1 MTATSLAPLILSISS
16 GGERHVDDCSI
27 QAFHGQDQT
36 GYFSLLAGHS
46 DFVTVL
52 VPSLIR
58 WSMMDGSE
66 HLAAI
71 GQGELILLRRQLAIY
86 ADEVYL
92 GTDPTQLLDHVR
104 SVRAQ
109 RQSDIAQARAKAD
122 ALDSAARRR
131 LIELSERARA

>member
-1 MTATSLAPLILSISS
+1 
-16 GGERHVDDCSI
+16 
-27 QAFHGQDQT
+27 
-36 GYFSLLAGHS
+36 
-46 DFVTVL
+46 
-52 VPSLIR
+52 
-58 WSMMDGSE
+58 MMDGSE